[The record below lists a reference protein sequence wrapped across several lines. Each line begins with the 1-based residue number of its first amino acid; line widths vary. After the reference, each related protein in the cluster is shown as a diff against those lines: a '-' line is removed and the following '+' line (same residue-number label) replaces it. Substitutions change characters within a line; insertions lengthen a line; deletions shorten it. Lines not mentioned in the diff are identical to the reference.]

1 MKRGLLWLAIS
12 WVALVL
18 MAGPISPLHADEA
31 RRKDPSPALELLGF
45 VGTVIAIVPAS
56 RTLVVDVP
64 WDRDF
69 LRIGAEVTDTTRITA
84 DGQAVS
90 LDRLQTGDRVRISVR
105 RIETGNEAIS
115 IEVLSGRRG

>member
-1 MKRGLLWLAIS
+1 MKWRIGWFTVLALGVVLLAMPVS
-12 WVALVL
+12 RPA
-18 MAGPISPLHADEA
+18 ADEA
-31 RRKDPSPALELLGF
+31 ERQASATRAAAY
-45 VGTVIAIVPAS
+45 VGTVVAVTPDS

-64 WDRDF
+64 
-69 LRIGAEVTDTTRITA
+69 LRETVLRVGAEVTDTTRITA